1 MKDKALLKAAGIVAL
16 VFGIIECLTIFG
28 AIVGI
33 PTIIGGNKL
42 RSLSEMSENQI
53 KNQKDTLLTWGIVM
67 IFICTVSGVLSLIYY
82 YGLENDNHTNYNKY
96 DELEKLNNL
105 YKDHALTKEEYE
117 KEKDKILNGLN

>member
-117 KEKDKILNGLN
+117 KEKERILSK